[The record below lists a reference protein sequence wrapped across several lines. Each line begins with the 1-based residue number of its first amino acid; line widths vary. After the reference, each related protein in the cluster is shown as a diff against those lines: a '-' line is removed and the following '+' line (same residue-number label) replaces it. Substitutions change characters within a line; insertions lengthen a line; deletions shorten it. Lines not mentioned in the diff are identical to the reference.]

1 MLVQE
6 APDERQSESEAE
18 GEAKCKV
25 KATDRFGLPTIAR
38 DRSIGEPFRLDV
50 RKDGENFV
58 CYLYGR
64 INGGRIAQI
73 TRTSYSRSP
82 NYNEIMDTI
91 LEEVKAGALTT
102 KGQAIDRREELLR
115 IDRAEHASD
124 MYAIAERVRRH
135 PSVAA
140 DAD

>member
-1 MLVQE
+1 MTK
-6 APDERQSESEAE
+6 
-18 GEAKCKV
+18 GKAKGVAKGKAKAKAKV
-25 KATDRFGLPTIAR
+25 SAGGVKIA
-38 DRSIGEPFRLDV
+38 IGPPFRLHLKKEGD
-50 RKDGENFV
+50 NFV

-64 INGGRIAQI
+64 INGMRIEQI
-73 TRTSYSRSP
+73 TRTSRKRSRKYST
-82 NYNEIMDTI
+82 IMDTL

-115 IDRAEHASD
+115 VDRAEHASD

>member
-1 MLVQE
+1 M
-6 APDERQSESEAE
+6 
-18 GEAKCKV
+18 
-25 KATDRFGLPTIAR
+25 
-38 DRSIGEPFRLDV
+38 
-50 RKDGENFV
+50 

-64 INGGRIAQI
+64 INGMRIEQI
-73 TRTSYSRSP
+73 TRTSYSRSRSCDA
-82 NYNEIMDTI
+82 IMDTI

-124 MYAIAERVRRH
+124 MYAIAERTVLH
-135 PSVAA
+135 PSAAA

>member
-1 MLVQE
+1 MTKGK
-6 APDERQSESEAE
+6 AK
-18 GEAKCKV
+18 GEAKGKAKAKEKV
-25 KATDRFGLPTIAR
+25 SAGGVKIA
-38 DRSIGEPFRLDV
+38 IGPPFRLHLKKEGD
-50 RKDGENFV
+50 NFV

-64 INGGRIAQI
+64 INGMKVQRI
-73 TRTSYSRSP
+73 TSTSRKSSR
-82 NYNEIMDTI
+82 NFVEIMDTL

-102 KGQAIDRREELLR
+102 KGQAIDRRQELLR

-124 MYAIAERVRRH
+124 MYAIAERVRHH

>member
-6 APDERQSESEAE
+6 ASDERQSENDAK
-18 GEAKCKV
+18 GEAKFKV

-38 DRSIGEPFRLDV
+38 DRLIGEPFRLDL
-50 RKDGENFV
+50 RTDGENSV

-64 INGGRIAQI
+64 INGGRIEQI
-73 TRTSYSRSP
+73 TRTSRNRSRS
-82 NYNEIMDTI
+82 YDTIMDTV

-115 IDRAEHASD
+115 IDRAEHD
-124 MYAIAERVRRH
+124 LDIYALSLIH
-135 PSVAA
+135 I
-140 DAD
+140 